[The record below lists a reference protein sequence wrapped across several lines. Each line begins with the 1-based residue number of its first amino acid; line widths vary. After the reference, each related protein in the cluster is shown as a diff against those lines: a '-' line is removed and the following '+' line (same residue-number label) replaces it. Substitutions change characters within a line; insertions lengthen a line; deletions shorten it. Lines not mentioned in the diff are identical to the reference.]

1 MLKSLTITNFALIEQ
16 ITIEFSRGL
25 NVLSG
30 ETGAGKS
37 IIIDALNTIL
47 GSRASTDFI
56 RAGTDFFRVEAIF
69 AIDSSHP
76 VYKLLDEQD
85 IAWEETDH
93 LIISRKFARNGKNS
107 ILVNDCH
114 VTLATLRQMGEM
126 LVDMHGQHEN
136 QSLLRTDVHLLLL
149 DLFNHADKTLLKMYK
164 EIFQEWSSITQ
175 ELSLKEVSARER
187 AQRLDMLEWQTRE
200 ISDAALKIAE
210 DEEIE
215 EELRLLSH
223 SEKITRVM
231 QQVYFLLREGV
242 HDSGGILSQLTE
254 VKKELES
261 IERFDKNLRPILST
275 VTDVLY
281 QLEESTLEVSNY
293 QESIEF
299 NPQRLENLQERL
311 DIIHRL
317 KKKYGATI
325 AEILDYHQQADNELE
340 QIKSYDQRLEDLI
353 RKKDKS
359 YQKMKEMAEQLDQR
373 RRKAA
378 KDMTRQITEQLS
390 HLGMPKAIFCVDI
403 TYVPQFNTRGR
414 NEVQF
419 LFSANPGEEPKP
431 LHKVASG
438 GELSRIALSI
448 KTVFAQKDEIATL
461 IFDEVDAGVGGQM
474 AQRIAERMSL
484 VALHKQV
491 LCITHLPQ
499 IACMADWHIYIEK
512 INQDGRNR
520 TSVHVLDRIARLT
533 ELARMTSGN
542 EITAIALEN
551 AEQMLDNAS
560 QKKEKW
566 KKEEKS

>member
-16 ITIEFSRGL
+16 ITIEFSSGL

-37 IIIDALNTIL
+37 IIIDALNTVL
-47 GSRASTDFI
+47 GSRASNDFI
-56 RAGTDFFRVEAIF
+56 RAGTDFFRVEAMF
-69 AIDSSHP
+69 AIAPAHP
-76 VYKLLDEQD
+76 VYTLLDEQN
-85 IAWEETDH
+85 IAWEEADH
-93 LIISRKFARNGKNS
+93 LIISRKFTRNGKNS
-107 ILVNDCH
+107 IVVNDCH
-114 VTLATLRQMGEM
+114 VTLATLRQIGEM

-136 QSLLRTDVHLLLL
+136 QSLLRTDVHLALL
-149 DLFNHADKTLLKMYK
+149 DLFNHADKTLLETYQKL
-164 EIFQEWSSITQ
+164 FQEWSSITQ

-187 AQRLDMLEWQTRE
+187 AQRLDMLEWQTKE
-200 ISDAALKIAE
+200 ISDAALRMAE
-210 DEEIE
+210 DEKIE
-215 EELRLLSH
+215 EELRFLSH
-223 SEKITRVM
+223 SEKITRVI

-242 HDSGGILSQLTE
+242 HDTGGVLSQLTE

-261 IERFDKNLRPILST
+261 IERFDKNLRPILSA
-275 VTDVLY
+275 VTDALY
-281 QLEESTLEVSNY
+281 QLEESALEVSNY

-299 NPQRLENLQERL
+299 NPQRLVSLQERM
-311 DIIHRL
+311 DTIYRL

-325 AEILDYHQQADNELE
+325 TEILDYYQQANNELE
-340 QIKSYDQRLEDLI
+340 QIKSYDQRLEELI
-353 RKKDKS
+353 NKRDAI
-359 YQKMKEMAEQLDQR
+359 YREMEDIAEQLDQK

-378 KDMTRQITEQLS
+378 REMSKQITEQLS
-390 HLGMPKAIFCVDI
+390 HLGMPKAFFCVDI
-403 TYVPQFNTRGR
+403 TVVPQFNNRGR
-414 NEVQF
+414 NEVRF

-474 AQRIAERMSL
+474 AQKIAERMSL

-512 INQDGRNR
+512 TNQEGRSK
-520 TSVHVLDRIARLT
+520 THVRILDRTARLT

-551 AEQMLDNAS
+551 AEQMLTNAL